1 MRSGYCI
8 RFVAWDT
15 YCASRDERLREEQLA
30 LLVAVPGVRRG
41 VPLRV
46 SLVVGTLVLVA
57 LGLVASGIA
66 VTTTMQRTMM
76 NRADRELIDAAN
88 GWANRPPPPPPAF
101 ETTRHR
107 PPSLFFIRTTDDRGR
122 VVIMLNDRAWAD
134 PDLPFDNDVGGR
146 PVTVRSSDGGTEW
159 RAVSRH
165 DALGGYT
172 TVARDIT
179 DVRTTV
185 RDLLWLQV
193 AIGIAVLTVLG
204 VAGYWLVHR
213 SLRPLAEV
221 EATAADIA
229 AGHLDRRVP
238 ERDPRTEVGRLS
250 LALNGMLAQI
260 QRAVADSEKS
270 AKAARTS
277 EERMRRFITDA
288 SHELRTPLTTIRG
301 YAELYRQGAATD
313 TELVLGRIEGESTR
327 MGQLVEDLLLLARL
341 DAHRPMEQ
349 RLVDLLVLATDAVH
363 DAKATAP
370 ERDVELEVFDGP
382 GTPEVIGDEL
392 RLRQVLG
399 NLVSNALGHT
409 TAAVRVRVGTEGDDA
424 VLEVIDRGPGMTKTD
439 AERVFERFYRADS
452 SRTRSSGGTG
462 LGLSIVDA
470 LTAAHGGTV
479 TVHTAPGA
487 GCRFE
492 VRLPRADMTDDDADV
507 DEPESATPDAAASEP
522 KIVRASRSE
531 SAQP

>member
-1 MRSGYCI
+1 MRI
-8 RFVAWDT
+8 ARA
-15 YCASRDERLREEQLA
+15 
-30 LLVAVPGVRRG
+30 AVSTRPGVRRG

-101 ETTRHR
+101 DTNRHR

-122 VVIMLNDRAWAD
+122 VVIMLNDRARAD

-146 PVTVRSSDGGTEW
+146 PVTVRSADGTTEW

-165 DALGGYT
+165 DAMGGYT

-193 AIGIAVLTVLG
+193 AIGTAVLTVLG
-204 VAGYWLVHR
+204 IAGYWLVHR

-260 QRAVADSEKS
+260 QRAVADSQKS
-270 AKAARTS
+270 AKTARTS

-313 TELVLGRIEGESTR
+313 IELVLGRIEGESTR

-424 VLEVIDRGPGMTKTD
+424 VLEVIDAGPGMTKTD
-439 AERVFERFYRADS
+439 AERVFERFYRADT

-470 LTAAHGGTV
+470 LTAAHDGTV
-479 TVHTAPGA
+479 TVHTAPGE

-492 VRLPRADMTDDDADV
+492 VRLPRADMTDDDAG
-507 DEPESATPDAAASEP
+507 PDDLDTTEAAP
-522 KIVRASRSE
+522 KIVRTSRSQP
-531 SAQP
+531 AQP